1 MKHAFSTSLAVCIFS
16 LAGLS
21 DAASIVI
28 SEPAIPRSY
37 EGFTAQVTFDAPYCV
52 SAAYPL
58 IGEGE
63 LRADLFSITLS
74 HLKPGACG
82 NTFRV
87 SVPGLPAQVVAPAAR
102 VEARLHLVWHA
113 LGLRHDAARADD
125 VGRQHD
131 AIERRCIG

>member
-1 MKHAFSTSLAVCIFS
+1 MNSLFIFPCRRATFLVAGFGSDLGALFPKRRELDAMKAFSTFAVCIP

-63 LRADLFSITLS
+63 LRADR
-74 HLKPGACG
+74 
-82 NTFRV
+82 FR
-87 SVPGLPAQVVAPAAR
+87 SR
-102 VEARLHLVWHA
+102 
-113 LGLRHDAARADD
+113 
-125 VGRQHD
+125 
-131 AIERRCIG
+131 